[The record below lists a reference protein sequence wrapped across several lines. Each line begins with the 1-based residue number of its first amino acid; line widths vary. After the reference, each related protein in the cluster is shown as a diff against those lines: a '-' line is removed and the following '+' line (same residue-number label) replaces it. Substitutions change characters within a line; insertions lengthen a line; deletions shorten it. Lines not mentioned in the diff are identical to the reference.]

1 MTDAVAQPHGVELSV
16 TSMKFLIFQH
26 AQVEHPAIFR
36 EFFAAD
42 GIEWRAI
49 ELDEGEPISNLD
61 GFDALMAFGGPMDV
75 WQEREHPWL
84 VAEKAAIRSWVRERQ
99 KPFLGICLG
108 HQLLADA
115 LGGTV
120 RKMEVPEIGVCDVT
134 LNPAGTSSPL
144 FLDLPPVFPVLQ
156 WHGAAVERVP
166 DGGVVL
172 ASNAHCA
179 IQSFSF
185 ANIAYGVQ
193 YHMEPTE
200 CTIQEWGQI
209 PEYRESLEQI
219 AGTDGARRL
228 EQQTIE
234 RINDFREYSGILH
247 RNFLRIV
254 ESRRSTR

>member
-1 MTDAVAQPHGVELSV
+1 
-16 TSMKFLIFQH
+16 MKFLIFQH
-26 AQVEHPAIFR
+26 ARVEHPAIFR

-42 GIEWRAI
+42 GIEWHAI
-49 ELDEGEPISNLD
+49 ELDEGEPIPRLD

-84 VAEKAAIRSWVRERQ
+84 VAEKAAIRSWVGERRN
-99 KPFLGICLG
+99 PFLGICLG

-120 RKMEVPEIGVCDVT
+120 KKMDVPEIGVCEVT
-134 LNPAGTSSPL
+134 LSPAGTSSPL
-144 FLDLPPVFPVLQ
+144 FLDLPPVLPVLQ

-234 RINDFREYSGILH
+234 RINDFRQYSGILH

-254 ESRRSTR
+254 ENRRSTR

>member
-1 MTDAVAQPHGVELSV
+1 
-16 TSMKFLIFQH
+16 MKFLIFQH
-26 AQVEHPAIFR
+26 ARVEHPGIFR

-42 GIEWRAI
+42 GIEWHAV
-49 ELDEGEPISNLD
+49 ELDEGEPIPSLD

-75 WQEREHPWL
+75 WQESAHPWL
-84 VAEKAAIRSWVRERQ
+84 VAEKAAIRSWVRELR
-99 KPFLGICLG
+99 KPYLGICLG

-120 RKMEVPEIGVCDVT
+120 RKMDAPEIGVCEVT
-134 LNPAGTSSPL
+134 LNPAGASAPL
-144 FLDLPPVFPVLQ
+144 FRDLPLVLPVLQ

-185 ANIAYGVQ
+185 ADIAYGVQ

-200 CTIQEWGQI
+200 CTIQEWSQI
-209 PEYRESLEQI
+209 PEYRKSLEQI
-219 AGTDGARRL
+219 AGANGPQRL
-228 EQQTIE
+228 EQQTTE
-234 RINDFREYSGILH
+234 RINDFRHFSRTIH

-254 ESRRSTR
+254 ETRRAIG

>member
-1 MTDAVAQPHGVELSV
+1 
-16 TSMKFLIFQH
+16 MKFLIFQH
-26 AQVEHPAIFR
+26 ARVEHPAILR

-49 ELDEGEPISNLD
+49 ELDEGEPIPRLD

-84 VAEKAAIRSWVRERQ
+84 VAEKAAIRSWVRERR

-120 RKMEVPEIGVCDVT
+120 KKMDVPEIGVCEVT
-134 LNPAGTSSPL
+134 LSPAGTSSPL
-144 FLDLPPVFPVLQ
+144 FLDLPPVLPVLQ

-234 RINDFREYSGILH
+234 RINDFRQYSGILH

-254 ESRRSTR
+254 ENRRSTR

>member
-1 MTDAVAQPHGVELSV
+1 
-16 TSMKFLIFQH
+16 MKFLIFQH
-26 AQVEHPAIFR
+26 ARVEHPAIFR

-42 GIEWRAI
+42 GIEWHAT
-49 ELDEGEPISNLD
+49 ELDEGEPIPSLD

-84 VAEKAAIRSWVRERQ
+84 VAEKAAIRSWVRERR

-120 RKMEVPEIGVCDVT
+120 KKMDVPEIGVCEVT
-134 LNPAGTSSPL
+134 LSPAGTSSPL
-144 FLDLPPVFPVLQ
+144 FLDLPPVLPVLQ
-156 WHGAAVERVP
+156 WHGATVERVP

-228 EQQTIE
+228 EEQTIE
-234 RINDFREYSGILH
+234 RINDFRQYSGILH

-254 ESRRSTR
+254 ETQRSTG

>member
-1 MTDAVAQPHGVELSV
+1 
-16 TSMKFLIFQH
+16 MKFLIFQH
-26 AQVEHPAIFR
+26 ARVEHPAIFR

-42 GIEWRAI
+42 GIEWHAI
-49 ELDEGEPISNLD
+49 ELDEGEPIPRLD

-84 VAEKAAIRSWVRERQ
+84 VAEKAAIRSWVRERRN
-99 KPFLGICLG
+99 PFLGICLG

-120 RKMEVPEIGVCDVT
+120 KKMDVPEIGVCEVT
-134 LNPAGTSSPL
+134 LSPAGTSSPL
-144 FLDLPPVFPVLQ
+144 FLDLPPVLPVLQ

-200 CTIQEWGQI
+200 CTIHEWGQI
-209 PEYRESLEQI
+209 PEYRKSLEQI

-234 RINDFREYSGILH
+234 RINDFRQSSGILH

-254 ESRRSTR
+254 ENRRSTRNAS

>member
-1 MTDAVAQPHGVELSV
+1 
-16 TSMKFLIFQH
+16 
-26 AQVEHPAIFR
+26 
-36 EFFAAD
+36 
-42 GIEWRAI
+42 
-49 ELDEGEPISNLD
+49 
-61 GFDALMAFGGPMDV
+61 MDV

-84 VAEKAAIRSWVRERQ
+84 VAEKAAIRSWVCERR
-99 KPFLGICLG
+99 KPYL
-108 HQLLADA
+108 
-115 LGGTV
+115 
-120 RKMEVPEIGVCDVT
+120 GVCEVT
-134 LNPAGTSSPL
+134 LSPAGAAAPL
-144 FLDLPPVFPVLQ
+144 FRNLPLVLPVLQ

-185 ANIAYGVQ
+185 ADIAYGVQ

-209 PEYRESLEQI
+209 PEYRKSLEQI
-219 AGTDGARRL
+219 AGTDGSRRL

-234 RINDFREYSGILH
+234 RIDDFWHYSKIMH

-254 ESRRSTR
+254 ENRRSTR

>member
-1 MTDAVAQPHGVELSV
+1 
-16 TSMKFLIFQH
+16 MKFLIFQH
-26 AQVEHPAIFR
+26 ARVEHPAIFR

-42 GIEWRAI
+42 GIEWHAI
-49 ELDEGEPISNLD
+49 ELDEGEPIPSLD
-61 GFDALMAFGGPMDV
+61 AFDALMAFGGPMDV

-84 VAEKAAIRSWVRERQ
+84 VAEKAAIRSWVCERR

-115 LGGTV
+115 LGGKV
-120 RKMEVPEIGVCDVT
+120 KKMDVPEIGVCEVT
-134 LNPAGTSSPL
+134 LSPAGTSSSL
-144 FLDLPPVFPVLQ
+144 FLDLPPVLPVLQ

-193 YHMEPTE
+193 LSY
-200 CTIQEWGQI
+200 
-209 PEYRESLEQI
+209 
-219 AGTDGARRL
+219 GANRMHD
-228 EQQTIE
+228 TGMGPDS
-234 RINDFREYSGILH
+234 RIS
-247 RNFLRIV
+247 
-254 ESRRSTR
+254 

>member
-1 MTDAVAQPHGVELSV
+1 
-16 TSMKFLIFQH
+16 MKFLIFQH
-26 AQVEHPAIFR
+26 ARVEHPAIFR

-49 ELDEGEPISNLD
+49 ELDEGESIPNLD

-84 VAEKAAIRSWVRERQ
+84 VAEKAAIRSWVCERQ
-99 KPFLGICLG
+99 NPFLGVCLG

-120 RKMEVPEIGVCDVT
+120 KKMDVPEIGVCEVT
-134 LNPAGTSSPL
+134 LSPAGAAAPL
-144 FLDLPPVFPVLQ
+144 FRDLPRVLPVLQ

-166 DGGVVL
+166 DGCVVL
-172 ASNAHCA
+172 ASSAHCA

-185 ANIAYGVQ
+185 GEIAYGVQ

-200 CTIQEWGQI
+200 CTVQEWGQI
-209 PEYRESLEQI
+209 PEYRESLEKI
-219 AGTDGARRL
+219 AGTDGPRRL

-234 RINDFREYSGILH
+234 RIDDFRKYSKILH

-254 ESRRSTR
+254 ETRRSS

>member
-1 MTDAVAQPHGVELSV
+1 
-16 TSMKFLIFQH
+16 MKFLIFQH
-26 AQVEHPAIFR
+26 ARVEHPAVFR

-42 GIEWRAI
+42 GIEWHAV
-49 ELDEGEPISNLD
+49 ELDEGEPIPSLD
-61 GFDALMAFGGPMDV
+61 GFDAIMAFGGPMDV
-75 WQEREHPWL
+75 WQESAYPWL
-84 VAEKAAIRSWVRERQ
+84 VAEKAAIRSWVYERR
-99 KPFLGICLG
+99 KPYLGICLG

-120 RKMEVPEIGVCDVT
+120 RKMDVPEIGVSEVT
-134 LNPAGTSSPL
+134 LNEAGASSPL
-144 FLDLPPVFPVLQ
+144 FRDLPLVLPVLQ

-172 ASNAHCA
+172 ASNGHCA

-185 ANIAYGVQ
+185 ADIAYGVQ

-200 CTIQEWGQI
+200 CTIQEWSQI
-209 PEYRESLEQI
+209 PEYRASLAQI
-219 AGTDGARRL
+219 AGEYDSQRL

-234 RINDFREYSGILH
+234 RINDFRHFSRTIH

-254 ESRRSTR
+254 ETRRATD

>member
-1 MTDAVAQPHGVELSV
+1 
-16 TSMKFLIFQH
+16 MKFLIFQH
-26 AQVEHPAIFR
+26 ARVEHPAIFR

-42 GIEWRAI
+42 GIEWHAI
-49 ELDEGEPISNLD
+49 ELDEGEPIPSLD

-99 KPFLGICLG
+99 RPFLGICLG

>member
-1 MTDAVAQPHGVELSV
+1 
-16 TSMKFLIFQH
+16 MKFLIFQH

>member
-1 MTDAVAQPHGVELSV
+1 
-16 TSMKFLIFQH
+16 MKFLIFQH
-26 AQVEHPAIFR
+26 ARVEHPAIFR

-42 GIEWRAI
+42 GIEWHAI
-49 ELDEGEPISNLD
+49 ELDEGEPIPSLD
-61 GFDALMAFGGPMDV
+61 GFHALMAFGGPMDV

-84 VAEKAAIRSWVRERQ
+84 VDEKAAIRSWVRERR

-120 RKMEVPEIGVCDVT
+120 KKMDVPEIGVCEVT
-134 LNPAGTSSPL
+134 LSPAGTSSPL
-144 FLDLPPVFPVLQ
+144 FLDLPPVLPVLQ

-209 PEYRESLEQI
+209 PEYRKSLEQI

-234 RINDFREYSGILH
+234 RINDFRQYSGILH

-254 ESRRSTR
+254 ENRRSTR

>member
-1 MTDAVAQPHGVELSV
+1 
-16 TSMKFLIFQH
+16 MKFLIFQH
-26 AQVEHPAIFR
+26 ARVEHPAIFR

-42 GIEWRAI
+42 GIEWHAT
-49 ELDEGEPISNLD
+49 ELDEGEPIPSLD

-84 VAEKAAIRSWVRERQ
+84 AAEKAAIRSWVRERR

-120 RKMEVPEIGVCDVT
+120 KKMDVPEIGVCEVT
-134 LNPAGTSSPL
+134 LSPAGTSSPL
-144 FLDLPPVFPVLQ
+144 FLDLPPVLPVLQ

-209 PEYRESLEQI
+209 PEYRKSLEQI

-234 RINDFREYSGILH
+234 RINDFRQYSEILH

-254 ESRRSTR
+254 ETQRSRG

>member
-1 MTDAVAQPHGVELSV
+1 
-16 TSMKFLIFQH
+16 MKFLIFQH
-26 AQVEHPAIFR
+26 ARVEHPAIFR

-42 GIEWRAI
+42 GIEWHAI
-49 ELDEGEPISNLD
+49 ELDEGEPIPRLD

-84 VAEKAAIRSWVRERQ
+84 VAEKTAIRSWVRERR

-120 RKMEVPEIGVCDVT
+120 KKMDVPEIGVCEVT
-134 LNPAGTSSPL
+134 LSPAGTSSPL
-144 FLDLPPVFPVLQ
+144 FLDLPPVLPVLQ

-209 PEYRESLEQI
+209 PEYRKSLEQI

-234 RINDFREYSGILH
+234 RINDFRQYSGILH

-254 ESRRSTR
+254 ENRCSTR

>member
-1 MTDAVAQPHGVELSV
+1 
-16 TSMKFLIFQH
+16 MKFLIFQH
-26 AQVEHPAIFR
+26 ARVEHPAIFR

-42 GIEWRAI
+42 GIEWHAI
-49 ELDEGEPISNLD
+49 ELDEGEPIPSLD
-61 GFDALMAFGGPMDV
+61 GFDALLAFGGPMDV

-84 VAEKAAIRSWVRERQ
+84 VAEKAAIRSWVGERR

-115 LGGTV
+115 FGGTV
-120 RKMEVPEIGVCDVT
+120 KKMDVPEIGVCEVT
-134 LNPAGTSSPL
+134 LSPAGAAAPL
-144 FLDLPPVFPVLQ
+144 FRDLPLVLPVLQ
-156 WHGAAVERVP
+156 WHGSAVERVP
-166 DGGVVL
+166 DGAVVL

-185 ANIAYGVQ
+185 AEIAYGVQ

-200 CTIQEWGQI
+200 CTVQEWGQI
-209 PEYRESLEQI
+209 PEYREALEQV
-219 AGTDGARRL
+219 AGADGSRRL

-234 RINDFREYSGILH
+234 RIDDFRQYSNILY

-254 ESRRSTR
+254 ETQRSTR

>member
-1 MTDAVAQPHGVELSV
+1 MR
-16 TSMKFLIFQH
+16 FLIFQH
-26 AQVEHPAIFR
+26 ARVEHPGIFR

-42 GIEWRAI
+42 GIEWHAI
-49 ELDEGEPISNLD
+49 ELDEGEPIPSLD
-61 GFDALMAFGGPMDV
+61 GFHALMAFGGPMDV

-84 VAEKAAIRSWVRERQ
+84 VAEKAAIRSWVRERR

-120 RKMEVPEIGVCDVT
+120 KKMDVPEIGVCEVT
-134 LNPAGTSSPL
+134 LSPAGTSSPL
-144 FLDLPPVFPVLQ
+144 FLDLPPVLPVLQ

-209 PEYRESLEQI
+209 PEYRKSLEQI

-234 RINDFREYSGILH
+234 RINDFRQYSGILH

-254 ESRRSTR
+254 ENRRSTR

>member
-1 MTDAVAQPHGVELSV
+1 
-16 TSMKFLIFQH
+16 MKFLIFQH
-26 AQVEHPAIFR
+26 ARVEHPAIFR

-49 ELDEGEPISNLD
+49 ELDEGEPIPRLD

-84 VAEKAAIRSWVRERQ
+84 VAEKVAIRSWVGERRN
-99 KPFLGICLG
+99 PFLGICLG

-120 RKMEVPEIGVCDVT
+120 KKMDVPEIGVCEVT
-134 LNPAGTSSPL
+134 LSPAGTSSPL
-144 FLDLPPVFPVLQ
+144 FLDLPPVLPVLQ

-209 PEYRESLEQI
+209 PEYRKSLEQI

-234 RINDFREYSGILH
+234 RINDFRQYSGILH

-254 ESRRSTR
+254 ENRRSTR